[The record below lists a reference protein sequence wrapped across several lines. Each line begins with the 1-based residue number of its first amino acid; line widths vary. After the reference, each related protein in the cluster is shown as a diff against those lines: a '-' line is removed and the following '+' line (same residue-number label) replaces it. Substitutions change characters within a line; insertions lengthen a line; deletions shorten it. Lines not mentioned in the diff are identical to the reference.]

1 MILHPFNDINMNL
14 TRMEKSP
21 GVNYTEEDFVSVW
34 PYAIYYP
41 YYEQY
46 ITMTEDAVFQIGICL
61 IPGWFHS
68 YYNFKV
74 RIKDILETLN

>member
-1 MILHPFNDINMNL
+1 MNL

-61 IPGWFHS
+61 IPG
-68 YYNFKV
+68 
-74 RIKDILETLN
+74 

>member
-1 MILHPFNDINMNL
+1 MNL

-68 YYNFKV
+68 NNFKV
-74 RIKDILETLN
+74 RIKDTSRIFSITLIQMVYTV